1 LTSAE
6 IFSVRTLATRLGE
19 LLEKPARFAGRESE
33 SALVG
38 NTAKLRALLGD
49 PPTPLDA
56 MLKWTADWVRRG
68 GRSLG
73 KPTHFEV
80 RDGRY

>member
-6 IFSVRTLATRLGE
+6 VFSVRKAATQLGE
-19 LLEKPARFAGRESE
+19 LLGKPAKFSGTENE
-33 SALVG
+33 SALIG
-38 NTAKLRALLGD
+38 NTAKLRAQLGD
-49 PPTPLDA
+49 PPTPLET
-56 MLKWTADWVRRG
+56 MIRWTADWVKRG